1 MANYFIDDDGRIWMP
16 AVRLSM
22 MEDEDGQLFG
32 WSLYLMMGSQLSIV
46 KMNVNDVLL

>member
-1 MANYFIDDDGRIWMP
+1 MANYLIDDDGRTWMP

-22 MEDEDGQLFG
+22 MENEDSQLFG
-32 WSLYLMMGSQLSIV
+32 WSLYLMMDSQLSVV